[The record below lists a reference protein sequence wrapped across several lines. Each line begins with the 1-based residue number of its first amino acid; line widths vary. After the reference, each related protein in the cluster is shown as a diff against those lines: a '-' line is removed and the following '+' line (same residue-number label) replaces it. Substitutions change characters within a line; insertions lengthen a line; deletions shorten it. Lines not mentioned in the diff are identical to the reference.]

1 MKFAHRLVEFS
12 RTAWSMLVLI
22 SCPVTGYMEVEI
34 KSLHRFCIG
43 RAPARIELLDT
54 PCTSFEFE

>member
-1 MKFAHRLVEFS
+1 
-12 RTAWSMLVLI
+12 MLVLI